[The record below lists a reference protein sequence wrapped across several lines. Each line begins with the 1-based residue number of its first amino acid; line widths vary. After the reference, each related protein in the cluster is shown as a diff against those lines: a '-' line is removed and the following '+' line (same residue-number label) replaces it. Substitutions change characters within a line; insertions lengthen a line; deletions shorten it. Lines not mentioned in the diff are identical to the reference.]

1 MRVNEL
7 LANINR
13 ETFIKIKVDD
23 DYCFMGRRL
32 SLDSYDYYQ
41 KNRKRYGNAI
51 VTNISLDYEILE
63 THIFIEA
70 ETTMVRLAKKGV
82 GEIT

>member
-1 MRVNEL
+1 MRLNEL

-23 DYCFMGRRL
+23 DCCFMGRRF

-41 KNRKRYGNAI
+41 KNKKRYGNAI
-51 VTNISLDYEILE
+51 VTNISLDYGILE
-63 THIFIEA
+63 THIFYGILEAHIFIEA
-70 ETTMVRLAKKGV
+70 VTTTGR
-82 GEIT
+82 